1 MSDQVQ
7 KEPATVTFLPTLYC
21 SRRCVYCNVKTSPQP
36 EDDAIP
42 LKRLEKV
49 FAELRGLGVEVV
61 RMSGGDP
68 FARKDLFDVI
78 EIAFEEEMV
87 PDLPAKLGL
96 SWYEVLRL
104 KNLGVRSVQVDLDS
118 ADPTI
123 ADRMT
128 GLKGYHTRVFRALDS
143 LRNAG
148 LSVRIRAVLTP
159 LNAPTVGRLLDFL
172 GTLGNVASVTL
183 AACGHSRICPR
194 EDLALSRSDRE
205 MVAAQVRDRAS
216 LYPLMKVVLDL
227 SGPGPEPPRRL
238 EDIPE
243 DERAFVI
250 LPDGRVTVCE
260 ERYDDPA
267 FLIGDLRRQSAAEMW
282 PAVAVH

>member
-1 MSDQVQ
+1 MSGQTPRD
-7 KEPATVTFLPTLYC
+7 PSTATFLPTLYC

-42 LKRLEKV
+42 LKRLERV
-49 FAELRGLGVEVV
+49 FGELREAGVEVL

-68 FARKDLFDVI
+68 FARRDLFDVI
-78 EIAFEEEMV
+78 EIALEEELT

-123 ADRMT
+123 ADRMA
-128 GLKGYHTRVFRALDS
+128 GLKGYHARVFRVLDS
-143 LRNAG
+143 LRGAG
-148 LSVRIRAVLTP
+148 LSVRVKAVLTP

-172 GTLGNVASVTL
+172 GTLGNVATVTL
-183 AACGHSRICPR
+183 MACGRSRICPR
-194 EDLALSRSDRE
+194 QDLALSRSDRE
-205 MVAAQVRDRAS
+205 MVEAQVRDRAT
-216 LYPLMKVVLDL
+216 LYPQMKVELEL
-227 SGPGPEPPRRL
+227 SGPE
-238 EDIPE
+238 EE
-243 DERAFVI
+243 ERGFVI
-250 LPDGRVTVCE
+250 LPDGRVTSCE

-267 FLIGDLRRQSAAEMW
+267 YLIGDLRRQSVAEVW
-282 PAVAVH
+282 PGVMVS

>member
-1 MSDQVQ
+1 MSDQVP
-7 KEPATVTFLPTLYC
+7 KEPSTVTFLPTLYC
-21 SRRCVYCNVKTSPQP
+21 SRRCVYCNVRTSPQP

-49 FAELRGLGVEVV
+49 FGELRGLGVEVV

-78 EIAFEEEMV
+78 EIAIEEDLL

-96 SWYEVLRL
+96 SYYEVLRL
-104 KNLGVRSVQVDLDS
+104 QNLGVRSVQVDLDS

-123 ADRMT
+123 ADRMA
-128 GLKGYHTRVFRALDS
+128 GLKGYHARVFRVLDS
-143 LRNAG
+143 LRRTG
-148 LSVRIRAVLTP
+148 LSVRIKAVLTP

-172 GTLGNVASVTL
+172 ATLGNVTSVTL
-183 AACGHSRICPR
+183 SACDRSPICPR

-205 MVAAQVRDRAS
+205 MATAQVRDRVS
-216 LYPLMKVVLDL
+216 LYPQMKIVLDL
-227 SGPGPEPPRRL
+227 SAAPDLPPAM
-238 EDIPE
+238 EDIRE
-243 DERAFVI
+243 DEKRFVI

-260 ERYDDPA
+260 EHYDNPA

-282 PAVAVH
+282 PGGAVS

>member
-1 MSDQVQ
+1 MSDPVTR
-7 KEPATVTFLPTLYC
+7 EPSTVTFLPTLYC

-42 LKRLEKV
+42 LRRLEKV
-49 FAELRGLGVEVV
+49 FGELRELGVEVV

-78 EIAFEEEMV
+78 EVAVEEKLV

-96 SWYEVLRL
+96 SYYEVLRL
-104 KNLGVRSVQVDLDS
+104 KNLGVRSLQVDLDS

-128 GLKGYHTRVFRALDS
+128 GLKGYHVRVFRILDS
-143 LRNAG
+143 LRRTG
-148 LSVRIRAVLTP
+148 LSVRIKTVLTP

-172 GTLGNVASVTL
+172 ATLGNVASVTL
-183 AACGHSRICPR
+183 TACEGSRVCPR
-194 EDLALSRSDRE
+194 QELALSRSDRE
-205 MVAAQVRDRAS
+205 MVEAQVRDRAS
-216 LYPLMKVVLDL
+216 LYPHMRIALDL
-227 SGPGPEPPRRL
+227 SKGPALPPTPADVAEEERR
-238 EDIPE
+238 
-243 DERAFVI
+243 FVI

-260 ERYDDPA
+260 ERYDHPA
-267 FLIGDLRRQSAAEMW
+267 FLIGDLRRQSVAEMW
-282 PAVAVH
+282 PAAVAH

>member
-1 MSDQVQ
+1 MSDQDP
-7 KEPATVTFLPTLYC
+7 KELSTVTFLPTLYC

-42 LKRLEKV
+42 LRRLEKV
-49 FAELRGLGVEVV
+49 FGELRGLGVEVV

-68 FARKDLFDVI
+68 FARKDIFDVI
-78 EIAFEEEMV
+78 EVAIEEDLV

-96 SWYEVLRL
+96 SYYEVLRL
-104 KNLGVRSVQVDLDS
+104 QNLGVRSVQVDLDS

-123 ADRMT
+123 ADRMA
-128 GLKGYHTRVFRALDS
+128 GLKGYHARVFRVLDS
-143 LRNAG
+143 LRRTG
-148 LSVRIRAVLTP
+148 LSVRIKTVLTP

-172 GTLGNVASVTL
+172 ATLGNVTSVTL
-183 AACGHSRICPR
+183 GACDRSRICPR

-205 MVAAQVRDRAS
+205 MVMAQVRDRAA
-216 LYPLMKVVLDL
+216 LYPQMKIVLDL
-227 SGPGPEPPRRL
+227 SAGPDLPPAL
-238 EDIPE
+238 EDIRE
-243 DERAFVI
+243 DERRFVI

-260 ERYDDPA
+260 ERYDHPA
-267 FLIGDLRRQSAAEMW
+267 FLIGDLRHQPVAEMW